1 MNIKI
6 TLQVMLWHEI
16 IGILTCLL
24 LRLIRSFILVI
35 QMIRRDKE
43 RQMKKER
50 GTVEVTEVKKNGQR
64 ER

>member
-1 MNIKI
+1 
-6 TLQVMLWHEI
+6 MLWHEI

-24 LRLIRSFILVI
+24 LRLICSFILVI